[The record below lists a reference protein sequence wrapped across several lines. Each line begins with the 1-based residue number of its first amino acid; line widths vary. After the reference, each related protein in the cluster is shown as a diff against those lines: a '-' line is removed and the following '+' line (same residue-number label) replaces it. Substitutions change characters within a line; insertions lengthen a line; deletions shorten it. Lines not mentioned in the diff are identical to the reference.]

1 MACECIGEIPEHFRL
16 HATLRDTSFVR
27 AIKEHNANLGE
38 PKKPMSKKKQTTTR
52 YHFTRSEAME
62 VIGRIGDRSIRDDL
76 MNRLLQDEASEY
88 FVIVT
93 RRGGKM
99 SMIDIKRA
107 GNAYQDAIDA
117 EAASIAND
125 AKKKSEV
132 A

>member
-1 MACECIGEIPEHFRL
+1 M

-93 RRGGKM
+93 RRGGKTA
-99 SMIDIKRA
+99 MIDLQRV
-107 GNAYQDAIDA
+107 GNAYQDEIDA
-117 EAASIAND
+117 DAAAVALEAE
-125 AKKKSEV
+125 KKSEV